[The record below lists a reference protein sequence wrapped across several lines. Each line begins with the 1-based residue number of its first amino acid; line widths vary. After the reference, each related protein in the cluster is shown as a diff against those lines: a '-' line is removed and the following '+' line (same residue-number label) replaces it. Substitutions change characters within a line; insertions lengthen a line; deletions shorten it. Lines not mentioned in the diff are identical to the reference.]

1 MVALAGGKDI
11 PNGKVATKAEAR
23 YSLTLL
29 DMEAVK
35 TLWPQYIRPWV
46 EAVKRKDPAAGHWEP
61 EHVRL
66 AIDAGLAGKMFCE
79 CHLIV
84 PVNEG
89 KPVGVVILRLYNDEF
104 LQVPLALHAWIT
116 YCHEPRAMRYVLPM
130 LEKRAR
136 EIGVRSVMGISSRTK
151 WLRRLR
157 RWGYRMEA
165 IIIRKDV

>member
-1 MVALAGGKDI
+1 MDNLVSLV
-11 PNGKVATKAEAR
+11 NGITAPAKADGR
-23 YSLTLL
+23 YSLSQVDAGDLK
-29 DMEAVK
+29 V
-35 TLWPQYIRPWV
+35 LWPQYIRPWV
-46 EAVKRKDPAAGHWEP
+46 EAVKKKDSAAGHWEP

-66 AIDAGLAGKMFCE
+66 AIESGLAGKIFCE
-79 CHLIV
+79 CHMVV

-104 LQVPLALHAWIT
+104 LNVPLELYAWIT
-116 YCHEPRAMRYVLPM
+116 YCREPRAMRYVLAM

-136 EIGVRSVMGISSRTK
+136 EIGVRAIRGISSQTA

-165 IIIRKDV
+165 IIIRKDL